1 MRWCSV
7 THPPDPLKKRK
18 VKSRMEELRLTY
30 QEYWGYYWRVVHR
43 HKIPGIFKWDQDLVD
58 LIEKQC
64 ALKPGASVLD
74 LGCGGGDQA
83 KLFARKGYRVVGID
97 KVRSLI
103 EFATDAFKKE
113 GLSGEFH
120 TADMRGI
127 KYQNEFDLCVML
139 SGTFGLPA
147 EKENEQLLQKIHRA
161 LKADGQAFIDYLPL
175 VQYSK
180 LSHTRSCN
188 TIDDGFSL
196 REEWFDAPTS
206 TYRTKHIQ
214 ILLDGKIIRPAE
226 EAGYGADEIIRCYGV
241 REIEDLAER
250 TGYAVKAHLARKQI
264 GNPDYI
270 PEASEPRGM
279 LILEK
284 RN

>member
-1 MRWCSV
+1 
-7 THPPDPLKKRK
+7 
-18 VKSRMEELRLTY
+18 MEELRLTY
-30 QEYWGYYWRVVHR
+30 QEYWGYYWRVVSR

-64 ALKPGASVLD
+64 ALKPGASILD

-83 KLFARKGYRVVGID
+83 KFFARKGYRVVGID
-97 KVRSLI
+97 KVKSLV

-120 TADMRGI
+120 TADMRDI
-127 KYQNEFDLCVML
+127 EYQNEFDLCVML
-139 SGTFGLPA
+139 SGTFGVLTD
-147 EKENEQLLQKIHRA
+147 KENEQLLQKIHRA
-161 LKADGQAFIDYLPL
+161 LKRDGQAFIDYLPL
-175 VQYSK
+175 ESSSK
-180 LSHTRSCN
+180 LSRTRSWN

-196 REEWFDAPTS
+196 REEWFDVPTS
-206 TYRTKHIQ
+206 TYRSKHIH
-214 ILLDGKIIRPAE
+214 ILMEGKVIKPAE
-226 EAGYGADEIIRCYGV
+226 EADYNANEIIRCYGF

-250 TGYAVKAHLARKQI
+250 TGYTVKAHLSGKQI
-264 GNPDYI
+264 GNPEYI

-279 LILEK
+279 VILTK